1 MTGAAPWGEGMMCDF
16 AGSACGGTAG
26 ESMDGRGGWV
36 VLRWVALVLIAA
48 AGMGTA
54 AAQSRAA
61 GSKPSAAVGAGARDE
76 SVERFLRQFERASE
90 ANDANAKAALYAEK
104 VDRYFLRTDVT
115 REFVYRDVLGWL
127 SRGRLI
133 QRFRLTVLSEEGAG
147 SGAGTER
154 TLMVRK
160 EASWTEGG
168 ERRELVV
175 RSQLVLRRFG
185 EGWRIVVERD
195 FK

>member
-1 MTGAAPWGEGMMCDF
+1 
-16 AGSACGGTAG
+16 
-26 ESMDGRGGWV
+26 MDGSGGLV
-36 VLRWVALVLIAA
+36 VRRWVALVLVA
-48 AGMGTA
+48 AGGIGA
-54 AAQSRAA
+54 AAQGPAA
-61 GSKPSAAVGAGARDE
+61 KPSAAVGVGARDE

-104 VDRYFLRTDVT
+104 IDRYFLKTDVT
-115 REFVYRDVLGWL
+115 RAFVYQDVLGWL

-133 QRFRLTVLSEEGAG
+133 QRFRLTVLSEVGAG
-147 SGAGTER
+147 SER

-160 EASWTEGG
+160 DAAWMEGG

-185 EGWRIVVERD
+185 EVWRIVGERD
-195 FK
+195 YK